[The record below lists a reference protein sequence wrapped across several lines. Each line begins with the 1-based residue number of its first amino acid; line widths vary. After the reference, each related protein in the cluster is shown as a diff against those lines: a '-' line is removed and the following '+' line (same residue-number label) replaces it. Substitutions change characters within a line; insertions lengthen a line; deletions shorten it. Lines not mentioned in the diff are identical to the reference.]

1 VIILSGVEKRF
12 GTVEA
17 LRGVSFTVADGQV
30 TGLLGPNGAGKTTA
44 LRIVYGVMAPDAG
57 VASVDGL
64 DLGGDRLAAQARL
77 GVLAHAQ
84 GLYPRLTARE
94 HVRYAGRLRRMDG
107 AALERRIGEL
117 VELLDMGG
125 FADRRTDGFSQ
136 GQKLKVAL
144 ARALVHDPRNVV
156 LDEPTSGLDVA
167 ATRAV
172 RALLARLRDA
182 GRCVL
187 FSTHVM
193 QEVSAVCDRVVVL
206 ARGQVVAEG
215 TPDELRRATGKE
227 SLEDAFV
234 AAIGSEEGL
243 A

>member
-1 VIILSGVEKRF
+1 MIVLSDVKKAF
-12 GTVEA
+12 GAVVA
-17 LRGVSFTVADGQV
+17 LRGVSFEVPDGRI

-44 LRIVYGVMAPDAG
+44 LRIVYGVMAPDTGRA
-57 VASVDGL
+57 AVDGV
-64 DLGGDRLAAQARL
+64 DLATDRLAAQRRL

-94 HVRYAGRLRRMDG
+94 HVAYAGRLHGLSG
-107 AALERRIGEL
+107 AALDRRIDAL
-117 VELLDMGG
+117 VELLDLRD

-167 ATRAV
+167 GTRAV
-172 RALLARLRDA
+172 RAILKRLRDE
-182 GRCVL
+182 GRCIL

-193 QEVSAVCDRVVVL
+193 QEVAALCDRVVVI
-206 ARGQVVAEG
+206 ARGTVVADG
-215 TPDELRRATGKE
+215 PPDELRARTGQA

-234 AAIGSEEGL
+234 AAIGTEEGL

>member
-1 VIILSGVEKRF
+1 MIVLSEVKKRF
-12 GTVEA
+12 GDVEA
-17 LRGVSFTVADGQV
+17 LRGISFQVADGEI

-44 LRIVYGVMAPDAG
+44 LRILYGVMAPDSG
-57 VASVDGL
+57 TASVDGI
-64 DLGGDRLAAQARL
+64 DLAADRLAAQARL

-94 HVRYAGRLRRMDG
+94 HVRYAGQLHGLRG
-107 AALERRIGEL
+107 AGLEQRIGEL
-117 VELLDMGG
+117 AALLEMGE
-125 FADRRTDGFSQ
+125 FLDRRADGFSQ
-136 GQKLKVAL
+136 GQKLKVSL

-167 ATRAV
+167 GTRAV
-172 RALLARLRDA
+172 RALLKRLRDE

-193 QEVSAVCDRVVVL
+193 QEVSAVCDRVVVI
-206 ARGQVVAEG
+206 ARGVVVAEG
-215 TPDELRRATGKE
+215 TPEALKEATGK
-227 SLEDAFV
+227 STLEDAFV

-243 A
+243 G

>member
-1 VIILSGVEKRF
+1 VIVLSEVRKRF
-12 GTVEA
+12 GDVEA
-17 LRGVSFTVADGQV
+17 LRGVSFSVADGQI

-44 LRIVYGVMAPDAG
+44 LRIVYGVMAPDTG
-57 VASVDGL
+57 RASVDGL
-64 DLGGDRLAAQARL
+64 DLATDRLAAQARL

-94 HVRYAGRLRRMDG
+94 HVRYAGQLRGLRG
-107 AALERRIGEL
+107 GGLERRIDDLAALLEMGEFL
-117 VELLDMGG
+117 E
-125 FADRRTDGFSQ
+125 RRADGFSQ

-144 ARALVHDPRNVV
+144 ARALVHDPGNVV

-167 ATRAV
+167 GTRAV
-172 RALLARLRDA
+172 RSLLKRLRDE

-193 QEVSAVCDRVVVL
+193 QEVSAVCDRVVVV
-206 ARGQVVAEG
+206 ARGQVVADG
-215 TPDELRRATGKE
+215 TPAALQAATGKAT
-227 SLEDAFV
+227 LEDAFV

-243 A
+243 G

>member
-1 VIILSGVEKRF
+1 VIVLSDVKKRF
-12 GTVEA
+12 GDVEA
-17 LRGVSFTVADGQV
+17 LRGVSLTVADGEI

-44 LRIVYGVMAPDAG
+44 LRIVYGVMAPDTG
-57 VASVDGL
+57 KASVDGH
-64 DLGGDRLAAQARL
+64 DLASDRLAAQARL

-94 HVRYAGRLRRMDG
+94 HVRYAGQLHGLRGARL
-107 AALERRIGEL
+107 EQRIGEL
-117 VELLDMGG
+117 AALLEMDE
-125 FADRRTDGFSQ
+125 FLDRRADGFSQ

-167 ATRAV
+167 GTRAV
-172 RALLARLRDA
+172 RALLKKLRDE

-193 QEVSAVCDRVVVL
+193 QEVSAVCDRVVVI
-206 ARGQVVAEG
+206 AHGQVVAEG
-215 TPDELRRATGKE
+215 TPEALKAATGK
-227 SLEDAFV
+227 STLEDAFV

-243 A
+243 G